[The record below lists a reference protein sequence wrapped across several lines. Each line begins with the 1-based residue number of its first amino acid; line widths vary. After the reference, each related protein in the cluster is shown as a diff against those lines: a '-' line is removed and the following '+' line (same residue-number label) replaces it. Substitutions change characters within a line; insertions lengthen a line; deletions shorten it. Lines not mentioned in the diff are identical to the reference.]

1 MTPRERACQIANILD
16 NKKAEDI
23 KILHI
28 GDLTSIGDYFIVAT
42 GNSST
47 QVKALSD
54 EVDRVLSSEGIEPKR
69 IEGLSGASWILM
81 DYYEVIVH
89 IFQKETR
96 EFYQLERLWA
106 DAPVVPFTEEK

>member
-1 MTPRERACQIANILD
+1 MTPKERAVQIARILD
-16 NKKAEDI
+16 EKKALDI
-23 KILHI
+23 KVLHI

-42 GNSST
+42 GTSTT

-54 EVDRVLSSEGIEPKR
+54 EVDRVLSSEGLEPKR
-69 IEGLSGASWILM
+69 IEGFQGAGWILM
-81 DYYEVIVH
+81 DYYDVIVH

-106 DAPVVPFTEEK
+106 DAPEIPFLEEK

>member
-106 DAPVVPFTEEK
+106 DAPVIPFTEEK